1 MLCGE
6 LRYKNLKT
14 MKINRID
21 GRKNSSL
28 VRREISV
35 LRERLSSRGNIVSE
49 AGRQRTIEIF
59 GEAISPQ
66 QVVERICCDIRVSGL
81 KALLDYTLRVDGAEL
96 TSKTIRIT
104 KNELAAA
111 HRKADAKFLDSIRFA
126 GKNIRTF
133 QEKILRNK
141 NVSWKIGGGYIR
153 ERYRPLRRV
162 GVCVPGGAAAYPST
176 ILMTIIPAQV
186 AGVNEIAVMMPPT
199 KLGAYNVDMLAV
211 CRELGV
217 SEVYRMGGA
226 QGVAAF
232 AYGVDGITAVDKIV
246 GPGNMFVS
254 LAKRFVNG
262 DVGIDMIAGPSELVV
277 IVDGATN
284 PAFVAYDILA
294 QAEHSPGV
302 CIIVGW
308 DEKAVDTLVNT
319 IAKEFSKFERGDLA
333 KTSLEKFGAIIIAK
347 DESDACKITDLI
359 APEHL
364 IIAAQNAEL
373 LADKILNAG
382 AIFVGSYSPAAVG
395 DYAAGPSHVL
405 PTSGTARF
413 ANGLTC
419 NDFLKSSS
427 VMSFSKKG
435 LAAYADC
442 VESLSGKEGLT
453 AHGESVAARLR

>member
-1 MLCGE
+1 
-6 LRYKNLKT
+6 
-14 MKINRID
+14 MKINMID
-21 GRKNSSL
+21 GRKGSGS

-59 GEAISPQ
+59 GEPISPQ
-66 QVVERICCDIRVSGL
+66 QVVERICCDVRESGL
-81 KALLDYTLRVDGAEL
+81 AALLDYTARVDGVEL
-96 TSKTIRIT
+96 TAKTVRVT
-104 KNELAAA
+104 KGELAAA
-111 HRKADAKFLDSIRFA
+111 HRKAESRFLDSIRFA
-126 GKNIRTF
+126 SRNIRTF

-141 NVSWKIGGGYIR
+141 NVFWKIGGGYIC

-176 ILMTIIPAQV
+176 ILMTVIPAQV
-186 AGVNEIAVMMPPT
+186 AGVGEVAVMMPPT
-199 KLGAYNVDMLAV
+199 KLGAYNVDMLAT
-211 CRELGV
+211 CYELGI

-232 AYGVDGITAVDKIV
+232 AYGVDGVPAVDKIV

-277 IVDGATN
+277 IVDGSTN
-284 PAFVAYDILA
+284 PVFVAYDILA

-302 CIIVGW
+302 CIIIGW
-308 DEKAVDTLVNT
+308 DKRVVDTLVK
-319 IAKEFSKFERGDLA
+319 IIDSEFGKFERGNLA
-333 KTSLEKFGAIIIAK
+333 KTSLEQFGAVIVAK
-347 DESDACKITDLI
+347 DESDACRITDLI

-373 LADKILNAG
+373 MADKILNAG
-382 AIFVGSYSPAAVG
+382 AIFVGSYAPAAVG

-405 PTSGTARF
+405 PTNSTARF

-427 VMSFSKKG
+427 VMSFSKRG
-435 LAAYADC
+435 LATYADC
-442 VESLSGKEGLT
+442 VESLSSKEGLT
-453 AHGESVAARLR
+453 AHGESVAVRLR

>member
-1 MLCGE
+1 
-6 LRYKNLKT
+6 
-14 MKINRID
+14 MKINMID
-21 GRKNSSL
+21 GRKNSDS

-49 AGRQRTIEIF
+49 AGKQRTIDIF
-59 GEAISPQ
+59 GEEISPQ
-66 QVVERICCDIRVSGL
+66 QVVERICCDVRESGL
-81 KALLDYTLRVDGAEL
+81 AALLDYTLRVDGAEL
-96 TSKTIRIT
+96 TSKTVKVT
-104 KNELAAA
+104 KSELAAA
-111 HRKADAKFLDSIRFA
+111 HRKADARFLNSIRFA
-126 GKNIRTF
+126 SKNIRTF

-141 NVSWKIGGGYIR
+141 NVFWKIGGGYIC

-176 ILMTIIPAQV
+176 ILMTVIPAQV
-186 AGVNEIAVMMPPT
+186 AGVGEIAVMMPPT
-199 KLGAYNVDMLAV
+199 KLGAYNIDMLAT
-211 CRELGV
+211 CHELGI

-232 AYGVDGITAVDKIV
+232 AYGVDGVPAVDKIV

-277 IVDGATN
+277 IVDGSTN
-284 PAFVAYDILA
+284 PVFVAYDILA

-308 DEKAVDTLVNT
+308 DKKVVDILVN
-319 IAKEFSKFERGDLA
+319 IIDSEFSRFDRGNLA
-333 KTSLEKFGAIIIAK
+333 KASLEQFGTVIIAK
-347 DESDACKITDLI
+347 DELDACRITDLI

-364 IIAAQNAEL
+364 IIAAQDAEL
-373 LADKILNAG
+373 MADKILNAG
-382 AIFVGSYSPAAVG
+382 AIFVGSYAPAAVG

-405 PTSGTARF
+405 PTNSTARF

-427 VMSFSKKG
+427 VMSFSKRG
-435 LAAYADC
+435 LASYADC
-442 VESLSGKEGLT
+442 VESLSSKEGLT
-453 AHGESVAARLR
+453 AHGESVAVRLR

>member
-1 MLCGE
+1 
-6 LRYKNLKT
+6 
-14 MKINRID
+14 MKIHRID
-21 GRKNSSL
+21 SHNGGEV

-49 AGRQRTIEIF
+49 SGRQRTIEIF
-59 GEAISPQ
+59 GEALSPQ
-66 QVVERICCDIRVSGL
+66 QVVERICCDIRVGGL
-81 KALLDYTLRVDGAEL
+81 SSLLDYSLRVDGAEL
-96 TSKTIRIT
+96 TAKTIRVT

-111 HRKADAKFLDSIRFA
+111 YRKSDSGFLASIRFA
-126 GKNIRTF
+126 KDNIRMF

-141 NVSWKIGGGYIR
+141 NVFWKTRGGYIC

-162 GVCVPGGAAAYPST
+162 GICVPGGAAAYPST
-176 ILMTIIPAQV
+176 ILMTVIPAQV
-186 AGVNEIAVMMPPT
+186 AGVREIAVMMPPT
-199 KLGAYNVDMLAV
+199 KLGAYNVDMLAA
-211 CRELGV
+211 CFELGV

-232 AYGVDGITAVDKIV
+232 AYGVEGVPAVDKIV

-277 IVDGATN
+277 IVDGSTN
-284 PAFVAYDILA
+284 PVFVAYDILA

-308 DEKAVDTLVNT
+308 DKDIVDASVNV
-319 IAKEFSKFERGDLA
+319 IESEFSKLERGELA
-333 KTSLEKFGAIIIAK
+333 KTSLERFGAVVVAK
-347 DESDACKITDLI
+347 DELDACRITDLI

-364 IIAAQNAEL
+364 IIATQNAEV

-382 AIFVGSYSPAAVG
+382 AIFVGGYTPAAVG
-395 DYAAGPSHVL
+395 DYVAGPSHVL
-405 PTSGTARF
+405 PTNGTARF

-435 LAAYADC
+435 LATYADC
-442 VESLSGKEGLT
+442 VESLSRKEGLT
-453 AHGESVAARLR
+453 AHGESVSVRLR

>member
-1 MLCGE
+1 
-6 LRYKNLKT
+6 
-14 MKINRID
+14 MKIHLID
-21 GRKNSSL
+21 GRKGSKL
-28 VRREISV
+28 VRAEISV

-49 AGRQRTIEIF
+49 SGRLRTIEIF
-59 GEAISPQ
+59 GEALSPQ
-66 QVVERICCDIRVSGL
+66 QVVERICNEVRAGGL
-81 KALLDYTLRVDGAEL
+81 SSLLDYSKRVDGVNL
-96 TSKTIRIT
+96 TAKTIRVT

-111 HRKADAKFLDSIRFA
+111 YRKSDSRFLESIRSA
-126 GKNIRTF
+126 SENIRTF

-141 NVSWKIGGGYIR
+141 NVFWKTNGGYIC
-153 ERYRPLRRV
+153 ERYRPFRRV

-176 ILMTIIPAQV
+176 ILMTVIPAQV
-186 AGVNEIAVMMPPT
+186 AGVREVAVMMPPT
-199 KLGAYNVDMLAV
+199 ALGAYNIDMLAV
-211 CRELGV
+211 CYELGV

-232 AYGVDGITAVDKIV
+232 AYGVEGVPAVDKIV

-277 IVDGATN
+277 VVDGSTN
-284 PAFVAYDILA
+284 PVFVAYDILA

-308 DEKAVDTLVNT
+308 DKDVVEASVKA
-319 IAKEFSKFERGDLA
+319 IESEFSKLGRGELA
-333 KTSLEKFGAIIIAK
+333 KSSLEQFGAVIIVK
-347 DESDACKITDLI
+347 NEVEACQVVDLI

-364 IIAAQNAEL
+364 IIATRKAETM
-373 LADKILNAG
+373 ADKIMNAG
-382 AIFVGSYSPAAVG
+382 AIFVGAFTPAAVG

-405 PTSGTARF
+405 PTNGTARF

-435 LAAYADC
+435 LAMYADC
-442 VESLSGKEGLT
+442 VENLAKKEGLT
-453 AHGESVAARLR
+453 AHGESVTIRLK